1 MVAVISGF
9 VHRWM
14 IFASI
19 NSRQTVVD
27 AILNNS
33 RTHLNVSFW
42 NKNNICWNNLCHS
55 HSLLKKKKK
64 NQKNPWKERERT
76 DLANCNSTG
85 PHQSFACGT
94 DFSPP
99 TSPPHFSTY
108 KNIFKYCISSSWLST
123 TYCQMLMFLCCSF
136 KFRLS
141 RRT

>member
-55 HSLLKKKKK
+55 HSLFKKKKK
-64 NQKNPWKERERT
+64 KIRKIHGRREK
-76 DLANCNSTG
+76 G
-85 PHQSFACGT
+85 Q
-94 DFSPP
+94 
-99 TSPPHFSTY
+99 
-108 KNIFKYCISSSWLST
+108 I
-123 TYCQMLMFLCCSF
+123 
-136 KFRLS
+136 
-141 RRT
+141 